1 MYRLRKKIGKNKF
14 SDRRKLSVVF
24 DRAMSSVYENNI
36 FPTLPYDMVEIHNI
50 TSKKV
55 VLHTDL
61 PSFFKA
67 LCQIFVV
74 TKFMK
79 QTSFTSQIVFPLFL
93 FDIQSNF
100 VRTKFLERKNQGF

>member
-1 MYRLRKKIGKNKF
+1 LRKKIGKNKF
-14 SDRRKLSVVF
+14 SDRGKLSVVF

-36 FPTLPYDMVEIHNI
+36 FPTLPYDMVEIHNT
-50 TSKKV
+50 TSQKA

-67 LCQIFVV
+67 LCQIFAA

-79 QTSFTSQIVFPLFL
+79 QTSFTSQIVFPVFL